1 MDSIRTEIETAMKFL
16 GYRGM
21 ELVGV
26 KNIAE
31 HRYRVT
37 YSGMFVGIYD
47 IDSHTFIAF

>member
-21 ELVGV
+21 ELVGI
-26 KNIAE
+26 KNIAYR
-31 HRYRVT
+31 RYKVT

-47 IDSHTFIAF
+47 IDRHTFVD